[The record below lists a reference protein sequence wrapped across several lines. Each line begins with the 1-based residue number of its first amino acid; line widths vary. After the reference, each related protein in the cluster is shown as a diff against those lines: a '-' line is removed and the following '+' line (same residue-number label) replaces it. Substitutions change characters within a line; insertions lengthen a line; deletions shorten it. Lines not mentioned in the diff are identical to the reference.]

1 MPDPCCRYCNFVNAV
16 CFWKS
21 SPSKPG
27 RRRLALVLG
36 VFFLLVWLAL
46 AILSWPPSLDRWY
59 EASGVSLIAVGIWLT
74 AVLGVIWHIAAIVF
88 VIGACDRCFARMF
101 GFPRLW

>member
-46 AILSWPPSLDRWY
+46 AILSWPPSRY
-59 EASGVSLIAVGIWLT
+59 EGVGIWLT
-74 AVLGVIWHIAAIVF
+74 AVLGVIWHIAAIAF
-88 VIGACDRCFARMF
+88 VIGACDRCIARMF